1 MLANRFPPLNAGGC
15 SGVEEKRR
23 AFVNQRERDSRRMAT
38 FLEGK
43 KRLLG
48 RAVSQ
53 SGVTGW
59 GGCSSGKR
67 SHICESTLTNTV
79 RGRPQ
84 AEQKQTLPLP

>member
-1 MLANRFPPLNAGGC
+1 MLANRFPTLNAGGC

-53 SGVTGW
+53 SGGTG
-59 GGCSSGKR
+59 GGCSSGRKEAIFV
-67 SHICESTLTNTV
+67 SQH
-79 RGRPQ
+79 
-84 AEQKQTLPLP
+84 

>member
-1 MLANRFPPLNAGGC
+1 MTNLEYLKKKNSVMLANRFPPLNAGGW

-53 SGVTGW
+53 SGVTG
-59 GGCSSGKR
+59 GGLLFWEKK
-67 SHICESTLTNTV
+67 LY
-79 RGRPQ
+79 
-84 AEQKQTLPLP
+84 L